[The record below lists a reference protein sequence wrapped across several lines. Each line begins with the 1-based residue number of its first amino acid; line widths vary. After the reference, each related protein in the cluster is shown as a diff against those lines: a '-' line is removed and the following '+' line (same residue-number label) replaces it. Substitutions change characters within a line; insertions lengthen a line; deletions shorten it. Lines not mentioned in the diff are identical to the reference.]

1 MPGTTTILVTDV
13 ATSTEMLTRSGD
25 DAGAAA
31 ITAHLRLLRETVDR
45 HGGRV
50 AKTLGDGVMALFES
64 SYEAV
69 RAAIALQQEVERV
82 DRRTGAGPSLRV
94 GCNVGEVV
102 VEVDGETEDV
112 FGAAV
117 VLAHRICAHAA
128 PGQILVSDIVRMLL
142 GTRRDVSFEPV
153 GAVALKGFAEPIDL
167 AVVPW
172 TPLPHVAP
180 CRVVVADDAA
190 LVRSGVVRLLADE
203 GFDVVGDAA
212 DANALLELVARTRP
226 DLVVTDIR
234 MPPTLTDEG
243 LRAAATIRREFEG
256 VAVLVLSQHV
266 EARAAADLLD
276 DQAAGVGYLLKERV
290 GELDE
295 FVAACRAIVA
305 GGRVVDPI
313 VSEQLLQTVHAGAE
327 DPVER
332 LTERE
337 RDVLALMAQGRSNAA
352 IASDLALSPKTVES
366 HVRAIFQ
373 KLDLAENQDEHRR
386 VAAVVRWLQYSR

>member
-1 MPGTTTILVTDV
+1 MAGTTTILVTDI
-13 ATSTEMLTRSGD
+13 ATSTEMLTRAGD
-25 DAGAAA
+25 DAGTAA
-31 ITAHLRLLRETVDR
+31 ITAHLRLLREVIER

-64 SYEAV
+64 SYEGA
-69 RAAIALQQEVERV
+69 RAAIALQQEAEWVN
-82 DRRTGAGPSLRV
+82 RRAGAGPKLRV

-102 VEVDGETEDV
+102 VDADGDPEDV

-117 VLAHRICAHAA
+117 VLAHRICAHAE
-128 PGQILVSDIVRMLL
+128 PGQILVSDIVRMLI
-142 GTRRDVSFEPV
+142 GTRSDVSFDPI
-153 GAVALKGFAEPIDL
+153 GAVALKGFAEPVEL
-167 AVVPW
+167 ASLPW
-172 TPLPHVAP
+172 TPLPDVAP
-180 CRVVVADDAA
+180 CRVIVADDAA

-203 GFDVVGDAA
+203 GFDVIGEAA
-212 DANALLELVARTRP
+212 DADTLLELVAQHRP
-226 DLVVTDIR
+226 DLVITDIR

-243 LRAAATIRREFEG
+243 LRAAATIREQYAG
-256 VAVLVLSQHV
+256 VAVLVLSQHI

-276 DQAAGVGYLLKERV
+276 ERAAGVGYLLKERV

-295 FVAACRAIVA
+295 FVAACRTVAA

-313 VSEQLLQTVHAGAE
+313 VGEELMQAGRAGTG

-352 IASDLALSPKTVES
+352 IATELSMSPKTVES

-373 KLDLAENQDEHRR
+373 KLDLAENHDEHRR
-386 VAAVVRWLQYSR
+386 VAAVVRWLQSAR